1 MYVGLEHFSLL
12 PYNVT
17 CNCNSKVNDF
27 PSAADSSW
35 QLLKILLGF
44 TEPLCCHIH
53 IFTSCFSE
61 IHYPTFT
68 HTYSKWFFSRG
79 TKTKS
84 KLMKAMVVAEQ
95 YCHVCICSNMLITA
109 NHTFR
114 LNFKVLH
121 VCALMCTRTC
131 TQKICDDYCDTNTIK
146 HTGNWLPNSTYFT
159 DNQQVFN
166 HWRTTLVNFRV
177 HDQHQQP
184 LKICFQEFLHHKI
197 SYSFLPNCPTY
208 PSQLIL
214 LDLHLRYRV

>member
-1 MYVGLEHFSLL
+1 MCLCYVVILTENCKQAYSQWLSIFCPSLKVFFSWRLEHFSLL

-61 IHYPTFT
+61 IHYATFT
-68 HTYSKWFFSRG
+68 HTYSKWFFSWG

-95 YCHVCICSNMLITA
+95 YCHVRICSNMLLTT
-109 NHTFR
+109 NHIFR
-114 LNFKVLH
+114 LNFKVLY
-121 VCALMCTRTC
+121 VCVC
-131 TQKICDDYCDTNTIK
+131 
-146 HTGNWLPNSTYFT
+146 
-159 DNQQVFN
+159 
-166 HWRTTLVNFRV
+166 
-177 HDQHQQP
+177 
-184 LKICFQEFLHHKI
+184 
-197 SYSFLPNCPTY
+197 
-208 PSQLIL
+208 
-214 LDLHLRYRV
+214 